1 MATTIRI
8 GVFETSSSSSHSLVI
23 GFENNIAGDIEILNG
38 TLNVS
43 DLKNFI
49 IKGGYYDDSE
59 FILCDTKNKK
69 LALAFAIILNK
80 LENNEWNNNT
90 YYHDL
95 FENLKDQYEIIEVIG
110 EYTNAW
116 DEEKQLQ
123 ELINVIDTNI
133 VVQSKYE
140 SEK

>member
-1 MATTIRI
+1 MAITVRNS
-8 GVFETSSSSSHSLVI
+8 VFETNSSSSHSLVI
-23 GFENNIAGDIEILNG
+23 GFENNISGDIEILNG

-43 DLKNFI
+43 DLENFI

-80 LENNEWNNNT
+80 LEYNKYNKNT

-95 FENLKDQYEIIEVIG
+95 FENLKDEYNIIEVIG
-110 EYTNAW
+110 EYDHAL
-116 DEEKQLQ
+116 DEDGQLQ
-123 ELINVIDTNI
+123 QLIDVIDTNI

-140 SEK
+140 SN

>member
-1 MATTIRI
+1 MATTIRKN
-8 GVFETSSSSSHSLVI
+8 VFETNSSSSHSLVI
-23 GFENNIAGDIEILNG
+23 GFENNISGDIEILNG

-43 DLKNFI
+43 DLENFV
-49 IKGGYYDDSE
+49 IKGGYYNDSE

-80 LENNEWNNNT
+80 LENDEWNNNT

-110 EYTNAW
+110 EYDNAW
-116 DEEKQLQ
+116 DEEGQLQ
-123 ELINVIDTNI
+123 ELINVIDTSI

-140 SEK
+140 SN

>member
-1 MATTIRI
+1 MATTIRNS
-8 GVFETSSSSSHSLVI
+8 VFETNSSSSHSLVI
-23 GFENNIAGDIEILNG
+23 GFENNISEDIEILNE

-43 DLKNFI
+43 DLENFI

-80 LENNEWNNNT
+80 LENDEWNNNT

-110 EYTNAW
+110 EYNNAW
-116 DEEKQLQ
+116 DEEGQLH

-140 SEK
+140 SN

>member
-1 MATTIRI
+1 MATTIRKN
-8 GVFETSSSSSHSLVI
+8 VFETNSSSSHSLVI
-23 GFENNIAGDIEILNG
+23 GFENNISGDIEILNG

-43 DLKNFI
+43 DLENFV

-80 LENNEWNNNT
+80 LENENT
-90 YYHDL
+90 YYDL

-110 EYTNAW
+110 EYNNAW
-116 DEEKQLQ
+116 DEEEQLQ
-123 ELINVIDTNI
+123 ELINVIDTSI

-140 SEK
+140 SN

>member
-1 MATTIRI
+1 MAATIRI
-8 GVFETSSSSSHSLVI
+8 GVFETNSSSSHSLVI

-80 LENNEWNNNT
+80 LEYDTYNKDT

-95 FENLKDQYEIIEVIG
+95 FENLKNQYEIIEVIG
-110 EYTNAW
+110 EYDNAW
-116 DEEKQLQ
+116 DEEGQLQ

-140 SEK
+140 SN

>member
-1 MATTIRI
+1 MATTIRKNI
-8 GVFETSSSSSHSLVI
+8 FETNSSSSHSLVI
-23 GFENNIAGDIEILNG
+23 GFENNISGDIEILNG

-43 DLKNFI
+43 DLENFI
-49 IKGGYYDDSE
+49 IKGGYYNNSE

-80 LENNEWNNNT
+80 LDNDEWNENT

-95 FENLKDQYEIIEVIG
+95 FENLKDQYNIIEVIG
-110 EYTNAW
+110 EYSHAW
-116 DEEKQLQ
+116 DEEGDLP
-123 ELINVIDTNI
+123 ELIKVIDENI

-140 SEK
+140 SN

>member
-1 MATTIRI
+1 MATTIRKN
-8 GVFETSSSSSHSLVI
+8 VFETNSSSSHSLVI
-23 GFENNIAGDIEILNG
+23 GFENNISGDIEILNG

-43 DLKNFI
+43 DLENFV
-49 IKGGYYDDSE
+49 IKGGYYNDSE

-80 LENNEWNNNT
+80 LENENT
-90 YYHDL
+90 YYDL

-110 EYTNAW
+110 EYDNAW
-116 DEEKQLQ
+116 DEGEQLQ
-123 ELINVIDTNI
+123 ELINVIDTSI

-140 SEK
+140 SN

>member
-1 MATTIRI
+1 MATTIRKN
-8 GVFETSSSSSHSLVI
+8 VFETNSSSSHSLVI
-23 GFENNIAGDIEILNG
+23 GFENNISGDIEILNG

-43 DLKNFI
+43 DLENFV
-49 IKGGYYDDSE
+49 IKGGYYNDSE

-80 LENNEWNNNT
+80 LENDEWNNNT

-110 EYTNAW
+110 EYNNAW
-116 DEEKQLQ
+116 DEREQLQ
-123 ELINVIDTNI
+123 ELINVIDTSI

-140 SEK
+140 SN

>member
-1 MATTIRI
+1 MATTIRNS
-8 GVFETSSSSSHSLVI
+8 VFETNSSSSHSLVI
-23 GFENNIAGDIEILNG
+23 GFENNISGDIEILNG

-43 DLKNFI
+43 DLENFV
-49 IKGGYYDDSE
+49 IKGGYYNDSE

-80 LENNEWNNNT
+80 LENENT
-90 YYHDL
+90 YYDL

-110 EYTNAW
+110 EYNNAW
-116 DEEKQLQ
+116 DEEEQLQ
-123 ELINVIDTNI
+123 ELINVIDTSI

-140 SEK
+140 SN

>member
-1 MATTIRI
+1 MGVTIRNS
-8 GVFETSSSSSHSLVI
+8 VFETNSSSSHSLVI
-23 GFENNIAGDIEILNG
+23 GFENNISGDIEILNG

-43 DLKNFI
+43 DLENFI
-49 IKGGYYDDSE
+49 IKGGYYNDSE

-80 LENNEWNNNT
+80 LENENT
-90 YYHDL
+90 YYDL

-110 EYTNAW
+110 EYDNAW
-116 DEEKQLQ
+116 DEEEQLQ
-123 ELINVIDTNI
+123 ELINVIDTSI

-140 SEK
+140 SN

>member
-1 MATTIRI
+1 MATTIRNS
-8 GVFETSSSSSHSLVI
+8 VFETNSSSSHSLVI
-23 GFENNIAGDIEILNG
+23 GFENNISGDIEILNG

-43 DLKNFI
+43 DLENFV
-49 IKGGYYDDSE
+49 IKRGYYDDSE

-80 LENNEWNNNT
+80 LENENT
-90 YYHDL
+90 YYDL

-110 EYTNAW
+110 EYNNAW
-116 DEEKQLQ
+116 DEEEQLQ
-123 ELINVIDTNI
+123 ELINVIDTSI

-140 SEK
+140 SN

>member
-1 MATTIRI
+1 MATTIRKN
-8 GVFETSSSSSHSLVI
+8 VFETNSSSSHSLVI
-23 GFENNIAGDIEILNG
+23 GFENNISGDIEILNG

-43 DLKNFI
+43 DLENFV

-80 LENNEWNNNT
+80 LENDEWNNNT

-110 EYTNAW
+110 EYDNAW
-116 DEEKQLQ
+116 DEEEQLQ
-123 ELINVIDTNI
+123 ELINVIDTSI

-140 SEK
+140 SN

>member
-1 MATTIRI
+1 MATTIRKN
-8 GVFETSSSSSHSLVI
+8 VFETNSSSSHSLVI
-23 GFENNIAGDIEILNG
+23 GFENNISGDIEILNG

-43 DLKNFI
+43 DLENFV
-49 IKGGYYDDSE
+49 IKGGYYNDSE

-80 LENNEWNNNT
+80 LENDEWNNNT

-110 EYTNAW
+110 EYNNAW
-116 DEEKQLQ
+116 DEGEQLQ

-140 SEK
+140 SN

>member
-8 GVFETSSSSSHSLVI
+8 GVFETNSSSSHSLVI
-23 GFENNIAGDIEILNG
+23 GFENNISGDIEILNG

-43 DLKNFI
+43 DLENFV

-80 LENNEWNNNT
+80 LENDEWNNNT

-110 EYTNAW
+110 EYDNAW
-116 DEEKQLQ
+116 DEGEQLQ
-123 ELINVIDTNI
+123 ELINVIDTSI

-140 SEK
+140 SN

>member
-1 MATTIRI
+1 MAITVRKN
-8 GVFETSSSSSHSLVI
+8 VFETNSSSSHSLVI
-23 GFENNIAGDIEILNG
+23 GFENNISGDIEILNG

-43 DLKNFI
+43 DLKNFV

-80 LENNEWNNNT
+80 LENDEYNENT

-95 FENLKDQYEIIEVIG
+95 FESLKNQYNIIEVIG
-110 EYTNAW
+110 EYYHAW
-116 DEEKQLQ
+116 DESNQLQ
-123 ELINVIDTNI
+123 DLINIIDTNI

-140 SEK
+140 SN

>member
-8 GVFETSSSSSHSLVI
+8 GVFETNSSSSHSLVI
-23 GFENNIAGDIEILNG
+23 GFENNISGDIEILNG

-43 DLKNFI
+43 DLENFV
-49 IKGGYYDDSE
+49 IKGGYYNDSE

-80 LENNEWNNNT
+80 LEHDNYNKDT

-110 EYTNAW
+110 EYNNAW

-123 ELINVIDTNI
+123 ELINIIDTSI

-140 SEK
+140 SN

>member
-1 MATTIRI
+1 MATTIRNS
-8 GVFETSSSSSHSLVI
+8 VFETNSSSSHSLVI
-23 GFENNIAGDIEILNG
+23 GFENNISGDIEILNG

-49 IKGGYYDDSE
+49 IKGGYYNDSE

-69 LALAFAIILNK
+69 LALAFAIILND
-80 LENNEWNNNT
+80 LENDEWNNNT

-110 EYTNAW
+110 EYNNAW
-116 DEEKQLQ
+116 DEREQLQ

-140 SEK
+140 SN

>member
-1 MATTIRI
+1 MATTIRKN
-8 GVFETSSSSSHSLVI
+8 VFETNSSSSHSLVI
-23 GFENNIAGDIEILNG
+23 GFENNISGDIEILNG

-43 DLKNFI
+43 DLENFV
-49 IKGGYYDDSE
+49 IKGGYYNDSE

-80 LENNEWNNNT
+80 LENENT
-90 YYHDL
+90 YYDL

-110 EYTNAW
+110 EYDNAW
-116 DEEKQLQ
+116 DEEEQLQ
-123 ELINVIDTNI
+123 ELINVIDTSI

-140 SEK
+140 SN

>member
-1 MATTIRI
+1 MGVTIRNS
-8 GVFETSSSSSHSLVI
+8 VFETNSSSSHSLVI
-23 GFENNIAGDIEILNG
+23 GFENNISGDIEILNG

-110 EYTNAW
+110 EYDNAW

-140 SEK
+140 SN

>member
-1 MATTIRI
+1 MATTIRKN
-8 GVFETSSSSSHSLVI
+8 VFETNSSSSHSLVI
-23 GFENNIAGDIEILNG
+23 GFENNISGDIEILNG

-43 DLKNFI
+43 DLENFV
-49 IKGGYYDDSE
+49 IKGGYYNDSE

-80 LENNEWNNNT
+80 LENENT
-90 YYHDL
+90 YYDL

-110 EYTNAW
+110 EYNNAW
-116 DEEKQLQ
+116 DEGEQLQ

-140 SEK
+140 SN

>member
-1 MATTIRI
+1 MAMTVRI
-8 GVFETSSSSSHSLVI
+8 GVFETNSSSSHSLVI

-69 LALAFAIILNK
+69 LALAFAIILNR
-80 LENNEWNNNT
+80 LEDDDYNENT

-95 FENLKDQYEIIEVIG
+95 FENLKNQYEIIEVIG
-110 EYTNAW
+110 EYDNAW
-116 DEEKQLQ
+116 DEEGQLQ

-140 SEK
+140 SN

>member
-1 MATTIRI
+1 MATTIRKN
-8 GVFETSSSSSHSLVI
+8 VFETNSSSSHSLVI
-23 GFENNIAGDIEILNG
+23 GFENNISGDIEILNG

-43 DLKNFI
+43 DLENFV
-49 IKGGYYDDSE
+49 IKGGYYNDSE

-80 LENNEWNNNT
+80 LENENT
-90 YYHDL
+90 YYDL

-110 EYTNAW
+110 EYNNAW
-116 DEEKQLQ
+116 EEAEQLQ
-123 ELINVIDTNI
+123 ELINVIDTSI

-140 SEK
+140 SN

>member
-1 MATTIRI
+1 MGVTIRNS
-8 GVFETSSSSSHSLVI
+8 VFETNSSSSHSLVI
-23 GFENNIAGDIEILNG
+23 GFENNISGDIEILNG

-80 LENNEWNNNT
+80 LENDEWNNNT

-110 EYTNAW
+110 EYDNAW

-140 SEK
+140 SN

>member
-1 MATTIRI
+1 MGETIRRN
-8 GVFETSSSSSHSLVI
+8 VFETNSSSSHSLVI
-23 GFENNIAGDIEILNG
+23 GFENNISGDIEILNG

-43 DLKNFI
+43 DLENFVI
-49 IKGGYYDDSE
+49 EGGYYDDSE

-80 LENNEWNNNT
+80 LEHDNYNKDT

-95 FENLKDQYEIIEVIG
+95 FENLKDQYKIIEVIG
-110 EYTNAW
+110 EYYNAW
-116 DEEKQLQ
+116 DEEGQLQ

-140 SEK
+140 RN

>member
-1 MATTIRI
+1 MATIIRKN
-8 GVFETSSSSSHSLVI
+8 VFETNSSSSHSLVI
-23 GFENNIAGDIEILNG
+23 GFENNISGDIEILNG

-43 DLKNFI
+43 DLENFV
-49 IKGGYYDDSE
+49 IKGGYYNDSE

-80 LENNEWNNNT
+80 LENKNT
-90 YYHDL
+90 YYDL

-110 EYTNAW
+110 EYDNAW
-116 DEEKQLQ
+116 DEEEQLQ
-123 ELINVIDTNI
+123 ELINVIDTSI

-140 SEK
+140 SN

>member
-1 MATTIRI
+1 MATTIRNN
-8 GVFETSSSSSHSLVI
+8 VFETNSSSSHSLII
-23 GFENNIAGDIEILNG
+23 GFENNISGDIEILNG

-43 DLKNFI
+43 DLENFI

-80 LENNEWNNNT
+80 LYNDEWNGNT

-95 FENLKDQYEIIEVIG
+95 FENLKDQYNIIEVIG
-110 EYTNAW
+110 EYDHAW
-116 DEEKQLQ
+116 DEDSQLQ
-123 ELINVIDTNI
+123 QLIDVIDTSI

-140 SEK
+140 SN

>member
-1 MATTIRI
+1 MATTIRKN
-8 GVFETSSSSSHSLVI
+8 VFETNSSSSHSLVI
-23 GFENNIAGDIEILNG
+23 GFENNISGDIEILNG

-43 DLKNFI
+43 DLENFI

-80 LENNEWNNNT
+80 LENDEWNNNT

-110 EYTNAW
+110 EYNNAW
-116 DEEKQLQ
+116 DEEEQLQ
-123 ELINVIDTNI
+123 ELINVIDTSI

-140 SEK
+140 SN

>member
-8 GVFETSSSSSHSLVI
+8 GVFETNSSSSHSLVI
-23 GFENNIAGDIEILNG
+23 GFENNISGDIEILNG

-43 DLKNFI
+43 DLENFV
-49 IKGGYYDDSE
+49 IKGGYNDDSE

-80 LENNEWNNNT
+80 LEHDNYNKDT

-95 FENLKDQYEIIEVIG
+95 FENLKDQYKIIEVIG
-110 EYTNAW
+110 EYNNAW
-116 DEEKQLQ
+116 DEGEQLQ

-140 SEK
+140 SN

>member
-8 GVFETSSSSSHSLVI
+8 GVFETNSSSSHSLVI
-23 GFENNIAGDIEILNG
+23 GFENNISGDIEILNG

-43 DLKNFI
+43 DLENFV

-80 LENNEWNNNT
+80 LENENT
-90 YYHDL
+90 YYDL

-110 EYTNAW
+110 EYNNAW
-116 DEEKQLQ
+116 DEREQLQ
-123 ELINVIDTNI
+123 ELINVIDTSI

-140 SEK
+140 SN

>member
-1 MATTIRI
+1 MATTIRKN
-8 GVFETSSSSSHSLVI
+8 VFETNSSSSHSLVI
-23 GFENNIAGDIEILNG
+23 GFENNISGDIEILNG

-43 DLKNFI
+43 DLENFV
-49 IKGGYYDDSE
+49 IKGGYYNDSE

-80 LENNEWNNNT
+80 LENENT
-90 YYHDL
+90 YYDL

-110 EYTNAW
+110 EYDNAW
-116 DEEKQLQ
+116 DEEEQLQ

-140 SEK
+140 SN

>member
-1 MATTIRI
+1 MATTIRKN
-8 GVFETSSSSSHSLVI
+8 VFETNSSSSHSLVI
-23 GFENNIAGDIEILNG
+23 GFENNISGDIEILNG

-43 DLKNFI
+43 DLENFV

-80 LENNEWNNNT
+80 LENDNDNKNT

-110 EYTNAW
+110 EYDNAW
-116 DEEKQLQ
+116 DEEGQLQ

-140 SEK
+140 SN